1 MEQNLVLKL
10 QQPIDFE
17 GKTYNEIDLSK
28 LENLSATDLGK
39 IESLYQNKYP
49 GEIGIVKEFSSNY
62 YAVIANYITSLP
74 FEMLDLMKIRDFM
87 KMKVLIQNFL
97 FS

>member
-1 MEQNLVLKL
+1 M

-39 IESLYQNKYP
+39 IENLYQNKYP

-62 YAVIANYITSLP
+62 YAVIDSMKE
-74 FEMLDLMKIRDFM
+74 FERKFNIMMNNRKRLGYSPI
-87 KMKVLIQNFL
+87 
-97 FS
+97 